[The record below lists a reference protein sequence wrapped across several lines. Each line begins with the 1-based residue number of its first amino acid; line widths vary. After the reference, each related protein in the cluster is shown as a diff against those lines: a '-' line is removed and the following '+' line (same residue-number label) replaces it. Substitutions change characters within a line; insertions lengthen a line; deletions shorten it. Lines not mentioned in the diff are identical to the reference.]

1 MGSTLALGS
10 RLGSALL
17 VVTTMVT
24 LGWVQRSA
32 AISTRRMGRRGGS
45 SRSRPGRHAIG
56 GRHRAYARR
65 RMPNCTWVVSRS
77 RGTPITMLAMPSP
90 TTSSLT

>member
-17 VVTTMVT
+17 VVTTMLT

-45 SRSRPGRHAIG
+45 SRSRPGRH
-56 GRHRAYARR
+56 
-65 RMPNCTWVVSRS
+65 V
-77 RGTPITMLAMPSP
+77 
-90 TTSSLT
+90 